1 MTELRRII
9 RNSKRC
15 LENASWQEIQQ
26 AEWDVQQVEDILKGI
41 REEYEP
47 FQQDVPQASPFAETE
62 TPPEG
67 GEGEQEGSEHLRPL
81 TREDLQQN
89 LDHLLEEAAQHP
101 KWRGKMSQW
110 KAYCDKLIEFDE
122 LQEFSDYLRL
132 IQDELALHARIQS
145 IRSQAE
151 EKNLQAVLKLTDQAE
166 HLLLQETQ
174 DEQGMYHRAEVLTDA
189 AKSLLDEKLNE
200 TEFDQVIS
208 YIRSPKTTSNL
219 ITYGTLSSYFV
230 IATVL
235 GMQILYAP
243 DPDFGTFFFKD
254 YLSLVLWAIGLEG
267 AKMTATNVYETYFKK
282 EG

>member
-1 MTELRRII
+1 
-9 RNSKRC
+9 
-15 LENASWQEIQQ
+15 
-26 AEWDVQQVEDILKGI
+26 
-41 REEYEP
+41 
-47 FQQDVPQASPFAETE
+47 
-62 TPPEG
+62 
-67 GEGEQEGSEHLRPL
+67 L
-81 TREDLQQN
+81 TREDLQEN
-89 LDHLLEEAAQHP
+89 LDRLLEEAAQYP

-132 IQDELALHARIQS
+132 IQDELALYARIQS

-174 DEQGMYHRAEVLTDA
+174 DEQGMYHRAEVLADA
-189 AKSLLDEKLNE
+189 AKTLLDEKQNE

-267 AKMTATNVYETYFKK
+267 AKMTVTNVYEAYFKK